1 MDEMKPIAG
10 GDAHPGPD
18 RMLLT
23 LAAVILLFGLVM
35 VASASISLAD
45 KATGNPFYYLERQ
58 VLYALVG
65 IAGAGCAYYLP
76 LGLWRRTGFLMLV
89 FAFVLLAV
97 VLVPG
102 IGRHVNGSIRW
113 VALGPFRMQVSEPA
127 RLLILM
133 YIAGYI
139 VRRREEVLHHF
150 TGVLKPML
158 LLGAALLLLLA
169 EPDFGAAMVLIAS
182 AMGMLFFG
190 GARLRDFAIFVVLG
204 AIGFVLL
211 TVTSPYR
218 LERLTGFL
226 NPWSDPF
233 DSGFQLTQSLIAIG
247 RGQLFGVGLGESVQK
262 LFYLPEAHTD
272 FLFAVLAEE
281 FGLFG
286 SLLVIA
292 LYLAF
297 TWRAVIIAR
306 RAAAKQQMFAA
317 CLAFGLGTWIGLQAF
332 INIGVNMGLLP
343 TKGLTLPLMSY
354 GGSSLIVMCTAVGL
368 ILRVD
373 RETRT
378 GRGWL
383 EQEAEA

>member
-1 MDEMKPIAG
+1 MAEIKPVAG
-10 GDAHPGPD
+10 VSAPPGPD
-18 RMLLT
+18 RLLLT

-58 VLYALVG
+58 MLYSLVG
-65 IAGAGCAYYLP
+65 IAGAVLAYYLP
-76 LGLWRRTGFLMLV
+76 LSLWRRTGFLLLL

-102 IGRHVNGSIRW
+102 VGRHVNGSIRW
-113 VALGPFRMQVSEPA
+113 VVLGPFRLQVSEPA
-127 RLLILM
+127 RLLILV

-139 VRRREEVLHHF
+139 VRRQDELLNGF
-150 TGVLKPML
+150 KGVLKPML

-182 AMGMLFFG
+182 VMGMLFFG
-190 GARLRDFAIFVVLG
+190 GARLRDFVIFMALG
-204 AIGFVLL
+204 AAGFVLL

-226 NPWSDPF
+226 NPWNDPF

-247 RGQLFGVGLGESVQK
+247 RGQFFGVGLGESVQK

-286 SLLVIA
+286 SLLVIG

-297 TWRAVIIAR
+297 TWRAVMIAR
-306 RAAAKQQMFAA
+306 RAAARQQMFAA
-317 CLAFGLGTWIGLQAF
+317 YLAFGLGLWIGLQAF

-378 GRGWL
+378 GRNWL
-383 EQEAEA
+383 DEEVGA